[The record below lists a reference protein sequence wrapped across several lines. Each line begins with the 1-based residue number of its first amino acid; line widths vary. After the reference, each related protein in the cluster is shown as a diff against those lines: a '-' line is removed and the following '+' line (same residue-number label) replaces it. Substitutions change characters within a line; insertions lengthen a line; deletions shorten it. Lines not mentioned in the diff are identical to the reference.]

1 MDRRLAAQ
9 ASFALL
15 LANTR
20 YWSAV
25 APLVRRQMSRWHD
38 RAQAIQDPVLR
49 ALALEK
55 LSEEGFNAEA
65 AAMLAT
71 LAPPAHRRSAV
82 DAIVA
87 TEILYDYLDGL
98 TESPAQELPDDGYC
112 LFQAFSDAVAPAGA
126 PSGNYYRYH
135 SRSRDCGY
143 LDELVS
149 TVRLALAALPASA
162 RLAEILKRSAARGA
176 EAQLQIHA
184 ARLAG
189 PGALERWAK
198 LHAVGTTLHW
208 REFLAGAACS
218 VLAVHALI
226 AAAADRGTTYAQ
238 ALEIDRI
245 YLSISVLPTIL
256 DSVIDY
262 QHDLDCG
269 RPGYVQYYDDR
280 SVLAERLESVIG
292 DAVKHARRAPHG
304 AHHVMNLVGVV
315 AYYTSSPTAKS
326 DFARPVTDRIVR
338 QLQPLISP
346 TLVVM
351 HAWRAA
357 KRLRRR
363 WCPPAAATVGRAA

>member
-1 MDRRLAAQ
+1 MDRQLAAR
-9 ASFALL
+9 AGFALV
-15 LANTR
+15 LANAR
-20 YWSAV
+20 YWSGV
-25 APLVRRQMSRWHD
+25 APLVRRQMSHW
-38 RAQAIQDPVLR
+38 RARARAIEDPILR

-87 TEILYDYLDGL
+87 AEVLYDYLDGL
-98 TESPAQELPDDGYC
+98 TESPSQELPDDGHC
-112 LFQAFSDAVAPAGA
+112 LFRAFSDAVAPAVA

-135 SRSRDCGY
+135 SRSHDCGY

-149 TVRLALAALPASA
+149 TVRLALAGLPAIT

-176 EAQLQIHA
+176 EAQLHIHA
-184 ARLAG
+184 AALAG
-189 PGALERWAK
+189 PHQLEQWAK
-198 LHAVGTTLHW
+198 VHAIGTTLQW

-226 AAAADRGTTYAQ
+226 AAAADRTTTHAQ

-256 DSVIDY
+256 DSVMDY
-262 QHDLDCG
+262 ERDAHAG
-269 RPGYVQYYDDR
+269 RPGYVRYYADR
-280 SVLAERLESVIG
+280 SVLAERLENVIG
-292 DAVKHARRAPHG
+292 DAVAHARSAPHG

-315 AYYTSSPTAKS
+315 AYYTSSPTARS
-326 DFARPVTDRIVR
+326 DFACPITDRIVR
-338 QLQPLISP
+338 QLQPLIAP
-346 TLVVM
+346 TLGVM
-351 HAWRAA
+351 RAWRAA
-357 KRLRRR
+357 KQMRRR
-363 WCPPAAATVGRAA
+363 WRPRLPAIAGRPV